1 RLELGLDL
9 AVPLVGIVGRL
20 TPIKNHRLFLEAAAA
35 VLAVQPDAHFLVVG
49 DGEIGPSIRAMAHR
63 LGVMPRTI
71 FTGWRYDLP
80 RVYADLDVLVSCS
93 KNEGTPFTIVEAM
106 AAGCPVVATRVGGVP
121 DLVDDRATGLLVPS
135 AQVGPL
141 VEAILCLLG
150 DRDFGRALAREAT
163 ARAAVR
169 FRPDRMASQMDALYM
184 ELLRAHDAARSAVRS
199 PRLAGR
205 ATARHAMGGDRAARP

>member
-1 RLELGLDL
+1 
-9 AVPLVGIVGRL
+9 VPLVGIVGRL

-121 DLVDDRATGLLVPS
+121 DLHHSSSRDPADICRTLQSDNYNPEYGPRGATESCRSDG
-135 AQVGPL
+135 
-141 VEAILCLLG
+141 
-150 DRDFGRALAREAT
+150 RDGRGR
-163 ARAAVR
+163 
-169 FRPDRMASQMDALYM
+169 RPMFLDFSGT
-184 ELLRAHDAARSAVRS
+184 S
-199 PRLAGR
+199 
-205 ATARHAMGGDRAARP
+205 